1 MYLLIILIIISI
13 YYLNINSDKE
23 GFVNLDNITK
33 YVKKKTKDLK
43 YNFNQNKRVIRNKL
57 KEKTNN

>member
-57 KEKTNN
+57 KEKTN